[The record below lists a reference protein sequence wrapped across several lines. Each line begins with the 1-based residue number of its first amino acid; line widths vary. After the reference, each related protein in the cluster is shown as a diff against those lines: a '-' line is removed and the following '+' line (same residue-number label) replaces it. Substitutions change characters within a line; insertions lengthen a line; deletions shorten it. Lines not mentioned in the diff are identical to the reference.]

1 MIPGTFRPKVIQVRP
16 KGPRAKLY
24 HGGTELVAPIQM
36 ARAKTVEWMTLLFC
50 PPGKAAQPIGILL
63 LDQANRLTVKLKPK
77 LDCDD
82 EAVLAVWEGFVEDLN
97 EEAGGYQLVRG
108 LEMTGSHVFQ
118 VSRRQI
124 IEAENL
130 AQVLNDLYHQNVE

>member
-1 MIPGTFRPKVIQVRP
+1 MEIGSHSPDEVSPAKIRSDRRRNCVGYRLPG
-16 KGPRAKLY
+16 AKQT
-24 HGGTELVAPIQM
+24 G
-36 ARAKTVEWMTLLFC
+36 
-50 PPGKAAQPIGILL
+50 LL
-63 LDQANRLTVKLKPK
+63 LDHANRLTVKLKPK

-82 EAVLAVWEGFVEDLN
+82 DAVLAVWEGFIEDLN

-108 LEMTGSHVFQ
+108 LEMTGSHVFR
-118 VSRRQI
+118 VSSRQI

>member
-1 MIPGTFRPKVIQVRP
+1 
-16 KGPRAKLY
+16 
-24 HGGTELVAPIQM
+24 M

-50 PPGKAAQPIGILL
+50 LPGKTAQPIGILL
-63 LDQANRLTVKLKPK
+63 LDHANRLTVKLKPK

-82 EAVLAVWEGFVEDLN
+82 EAVLAVWEGFIEDLN

-108 LEMTGSHVFQ
+108 LEMTGSHVFR
-118 VSRRQI
+118 VSSRQI